1 MNPTKEEMAQIINRE
16 KMSGTL
22 SDAIQGA
29 DVFVGV
35 SVVGALTWKMAR
47 SMASDA
53 IVFAMTNPILEIMPK
68 VY

>member
-1 MNPTKEEMAQIINRE
+1 MAQITNRE
-16 KMSGTL
+16 KMNGTL

-35 SVVGALTWKMAR
+35 LVAVALTREMTL

-53 IVFAMTNPILEIMPK
+53 IVFAMANPIPEIISK